1 MDNVITESEETVA
14 IRLKEYVNDNLDRP
28 FPLYVYEEI
37 VFLFTRPFLY
47 RYNKS
52 DFTDAIAEQNALAES
67 IQTYFDDEFGII
79 FPIDITI
86 EIVKIL
92 SYWSHPENGYE

>member
-1 MDNVITESEETVA
+1 MDNVITESIETVA
-14 IRLKEYVNDNLDRP
+14 IRLQEYVNDNLDRP
-28 FPLYVYEEI
+28 FALYVYEEI
-37 VFLFTRPFLY
+37 VFLFTRPFLC

-67 IQTYFDDEFGII
+67 IQTYFDDEFEII